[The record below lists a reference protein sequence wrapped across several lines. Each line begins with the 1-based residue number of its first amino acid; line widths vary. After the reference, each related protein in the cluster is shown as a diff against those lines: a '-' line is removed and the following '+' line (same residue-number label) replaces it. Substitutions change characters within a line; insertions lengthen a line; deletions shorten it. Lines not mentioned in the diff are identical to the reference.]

1 MAHGR
6 EAHGQIGQI
15 ANVSKQIRQ
24 QQRHWCRPTK
34 SETLQK
40 RRTNEPP
47 PASSTHARPK
57 RACAIDCA
65 SYARVIL
72 LWPTAYNCA
81 SDATVRATSQQ
92 CRRRAGAA
100 PCLPAALPR
109 AWTSAGRPVPSPTA
123 RYQTGAGTC
132 NFFGGVSSFRVSVS
146 TEPHSRPLPPVQTR
160 VPFPADRRFG
170 TQKLLTPRKK
180 VQIPRMVWYRLPLG
194 RRRAAGIR
202 APIMRGLCQYDPRII
217 GVAKAREAA
226 PPRRGFAAD
235 PRCPSGLPCTCE
247 RPVAGSPVHK
257 YKAAR
262 PGTPS
267 SWGFP
272 GGRDLVLYL

>member
-1 MAHGR
+1 MPCTIFRPPGPPPCTFLPRPFEAVYDFRSPQAPPCTKTHDNRTRWECWRTKMVHGR

-15 ANVSKQIRQ
+15 ANDSKRIRQ

-92 CRRRAGAA
+92 CRRRAGGG
-100 PCLPAALPR
+100 
-109 AWTSAGRPVPSPTA
+109 SVPSGRAPA
-123 RYQTGAGTC
+123 RVDLCGAPSA
-132 NFFGGVSSFRVSVS
+132 V
-146 TEPHSRPLPPVQTR
+146 
-160 VPFPADRRFG
+160 ADRAV
-170 TQKLLTPRKK
+170 PN
-180 VQIPRMVWYRLPLG
+180 G
-194 RRRAAGIR
+194 RRNLQLF
-202 APIMRGLCQYDPRII
+202 RG
-217 GVAKAREAA
+217 
-226 PPRRGFAAD
+226 
-235 PRCPSGLPCTCE
+235 CE
-247 RPVAGSPVHK
+247 
-257 YKAAR
+257 
-262 PGTPS
+262 
-267 SWGFP
+267 
-272 GGRDLVLYL
+272 